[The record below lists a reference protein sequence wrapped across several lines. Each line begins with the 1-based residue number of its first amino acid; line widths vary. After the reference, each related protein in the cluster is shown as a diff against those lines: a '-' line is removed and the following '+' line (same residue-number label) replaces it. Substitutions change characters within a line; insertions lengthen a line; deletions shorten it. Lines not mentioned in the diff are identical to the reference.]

1 MRDLHAHGH
10 CSITHNSQD
19 METSEV
25 SRKKEILM
33 FATTWM
39 DLEDMMLSKMS
50 DREGQVLHDI
60 IYMWNLLINKR

>member
-25 SRKKEILM
+25 SKKEGNP
-33 FATTWM
+33 
-39 DLEDMMLSKMS
+39 DVCNNVD
-50 DREGQVLHDI
+50 GP
-60 IYMWNLLINKR
+60 